1 MIPTTKELL
10 EFISKKELVNLSM
23 IAKFFNVKNATASDL
38 VKDLVSKKLVEVKQ
52 IGGSKIVVL
61 KKRSLNAKSS
71 G

>member
-1 MIPTTKELL
+1 MIPSENELL

>member
-1 MIPTTKELL
+1 MIPSENELL

-23 IAKFFNVKNATASDL
+23 IAKFFNIKNATALDL
-38 VKDLVSKKLVEVKQ
+38 VKDLVSKKLVEVTQ

>member
-1 MIPTTKELL
+1 MIPSENELL

-23 IAKFFNVKNATASDL
+23 IAKFFNIKNATASDL

-61 KKRSLNAKSS
+61 KKRLLNAKSP